1 MATPEQSRQRLRNAF
16 TQAANVRGLAVTNEV
31 VELFLERA
39 VRHIDARYISEANR
53 DRAVIVAEE
62 NIFAVMRKSKLIFW
76 QSRQSF

>member
-1 MATPEQSRQRLRNAF
+1 M
-16 TQAANVRGLAVTNEV
+16 RGLAVTNEV

-62 NIFAVMRKSKLIFW
+62 NIFAVMRKSKLICW